1 MDSFHQFLKQ
11 PAFGVC
17 RGVLLRDGLL
27 LLLYAAW
34 GIVCL
39 AAGYQ
44 GQGLVYIWEPFVV
57 MPLLI
62 SLRRELLPR
71 PIVEAYDG
79 LESDIFECVT
89 GGGFKTLVGMI
100 LDHISGV
107 VLDYVIDVIELVAS
121 WIETVFWFFVCF
133 ISSVLAAQEYSLRT
147 RGRFA
152 WEAISIRRS
161 LFLSHSHTLRAPPAL
176 A

>member
-17 RGVLLRDGLL
+17 RGVLLRDCLL
-27 LLLYAAW
+27 LSLYAAW
-34 GIVCL
+34 GLVCL

-44 GQGLVYIWEPFVV
+44 EQGLLYIWEPLVV

-71 PIVEAYDG
+71 PIVQAYDG
-79 LESDIFECVT
+79 LESDILECIT
-89 GGGFKTLVGMI
+89 ADGFKKLV
-100 LDHISGV
+100 GV
-107 VLDYVIDVIELVAS
+107 VLDHVTCVIELVAT

-133 ISSVLAAQEYSLRT
+133 ISSVLAAQESSLTARV
-147 RGRFA
+147 RFA
-152 WEAISIRRS
+152 WESTSLRRY
-161 LFLSHSHTLRAPPAL
+161 LFLTRSHTLRAPPAL

>member
-11 PAFGVC
+11 PAFDVC

-39 AAGYQ
+39 TAGYQ

-62 SLRRELLPR
+62 SLRRERLPR
-71 PIVEAYDG
+71 PIVEAYDAFM
-79 LESDIFECVT
+79 SDIREGVSSD
-89 GGGFKTLVGMI
+89 GLRTLVGQV
-100 LDHISGV
+100 LDHITFV
-107 VLDYVIDVIELVAS
+107 TELVTT
-121 WIETVFWFFVCF
+121 WIENVFWFLICF
-133 ISSVLAAQEYSLRT
+133 ISSLLTAQESSVRA
-147 RGRFA
+147 RVRFA
-152 WEAISIRRS
+152 WESTSIQRS
-161 LFLSHSHTLRAPPAL
+161 LFRAHRHGLRAPPAL

>member
-11 PAFGVC
+11 PGFGVC
-17 RGVLLRDGLL
+17 RGVLLRDCLL

-39 AAGYQ
+39 AAGHEA
-44 GQGLVYIWEPFVV
+44 QGLVYLWEPLVV

-62 SLRRELLPR
+62 SLRRELLPL
-71 PIVEAYDG
+71 PIAQAYDG

-89 GGGFKTLVGMI
+89 ADSFKTFVGMI
-100 LDHISGV
+100 LDHIGR
-107 VLDYVIDVIELVAS
+107 VLDYVIYVIELVVS
-121 WIETVFWFFVCF
+121 WIEAIFWFFVCF
-133 ISSVLAAQEYSLRT
+133 IFSVLAAQKSSLRA

>member
-44 GQGLVYIWEPFVV
+44 GQGLVYIWEPLVV

-62 SLRRELLPR
+62 SLRRELLPL
-71 PIVEAYDG
+71 PIAQAYDG

-89 GGGFKTLVGMI
+89 AGGFKTLVGMI
-100 LDHISGV
+100 LDHISGL
-107 VLDYVIDVIELVAS
+107 VLDYVIYVIELVAS

-133 ISSVLAAQEYSLRT
+133 ISSVLTAQESSVRA
-147 RGRFA
+147 RVRFA
-152 WEAISIRRS
+152 WESTSLRRY
-161 LFLSHSHTLRAPPAL
+161 LFLTHSHTLRAPPSL